1 MLFLGRFCPR
11 PGNFFGAVCC
21 CYNALKLA
29 SVGSPGGFGLMLVV
43 PGNRI
48 CSVGLLAF
56 VVACDQADLCC
67 MGTICD
73 RRIGGFGDICID

>member
-1 MLFLGRFCPR
+1 MLFLGRFCPG
-11 PGNFFGAVCC
+11 PANFFGALCC

-29 SVGSPGGFGLMLVV
+29 SVESSGGLSFMLVA

-48 CSVGLLAF
+48 CSGWALAF

-67 MGTICD
+67 MGTISD